1 MHVRYKRMKNQLFR
15 TILQIQIGREGIA
28 GDDDDIFLSESED
41 EEEGEAL
48 EEQFEPSAVQLC
60 NR

>member
-28 GDDDDIFLSESED
+28 GDDDDIFLSESDD

>member
-1 MHVRYKRMKNQLFR
+1 MQNQLFR

-41 EEEGEAL
+41 EEEEEGEAL